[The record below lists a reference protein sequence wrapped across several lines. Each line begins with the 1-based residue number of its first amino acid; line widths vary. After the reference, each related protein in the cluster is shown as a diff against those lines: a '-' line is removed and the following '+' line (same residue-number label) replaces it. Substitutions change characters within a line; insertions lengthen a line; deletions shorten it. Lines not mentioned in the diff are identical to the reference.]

1 MSPQYYLQSPHML
14 CLVTQSCLTL
24 CNPMDCTPPGSSV
37 HGGSPG
43 KNIGVGCHAI
53 LQEVFPIQGLNP
65 VLSHWRGILYHLS
78 HQRSPRVL
86 EWVTYPLSRG
96 SSNPG
101 IACIAGGFFTN
112 WAIREA
118 LWKSKLRLKT
128 WSAVKD
134 SDITI
139 LTVVAFN
146 MKNMWW
152 STHIVSEC

>member
-1 MSPQYYLQSPHML
+1 MKVKVAH
-14 CLVTQSCLTL
+14 SCMTL
-24 CNPMDCTPPGSSV
+24 CDTSPWNFLGQKTGVKAFPFSRGSSQPKDRTQV
-37 HGGSPG
+37 SCIAGGFFFY
-43 KNIGVGCHAI
+43 
-53 LQEVFPIQGLNP
+53 L
-65 VLSHWRGILYHLS
+65 LSHNG
-78 HQRSPRVL
+78 SPRVL

-101 IACIAGGFFTN
+101 IACIAGRFFTN
-112 WAIREA
+112 WAIRKA

-139 LTVVAFN
+139 LTIVAFN